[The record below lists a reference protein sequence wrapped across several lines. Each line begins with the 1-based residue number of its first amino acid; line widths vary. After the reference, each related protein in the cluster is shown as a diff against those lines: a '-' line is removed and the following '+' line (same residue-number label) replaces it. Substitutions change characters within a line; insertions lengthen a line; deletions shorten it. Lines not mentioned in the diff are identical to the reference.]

1 MSTARAT
8 HPVQGFARPMGI
20 SPMKGPTY
28 NGAELATKPARTTT
42 GNEHPTRVG
51 ARLRW
56 GDGRVTDLDG
66 MPITEVAAP
75 APVAEVRPY
84 WPAVPARAMQEAPPA
99 PQAPN
104 KPLRRTLPA
113 TQFAPPAPPAPPVP
127 VPVAAPAPQPP
138 RPRAVDKSEMAKV
151 LAELDRAS
159 TDMAALVTA
168 FEKANKALENLCRRA
183 IELQEYLP
191 HD

>member
-28 NGAELATKPARTTT
+28 DGAELATKPARATT
-42 GNEHPTRVG
+42 GKEHPTRVG

-75 APVAEVRPY
+75 APDP
-84 WPAVPARAMQEAPPA
+84 MQPG
-99 PQAPN
+99 
-104 KPLRRTLPA
+104 
-113 TQFAPPAPPAPPVP
+113 
-127 VPVAAPAPQPP
+127 
-138 RPRAVDKSEMAKV
+138 
-151 LAELDRAS
+151 
-159 TDMAALVTA
+159 
-168 FEKANKALENLCRRA
+168 
-183 IELQEYLP
+183 
-191 HD
+191 